1 MGFDLIKHCLQG
13 IQLCVAVRS
22 PNPPKY
28 GQDHGAVGQNVSRR
42 DGLTMLIGKGKGGHG
57 VAHFDGAIHNSASA
71 EFGGGLTHHSTDIS
85 GHAHRRSGFQG
96 R

>member
-1 MGFDLIKHCLQG
+1 
-13 IQLCVAVRS
+13 
-22 PNPPKY
+22 
-28 GQDHGAVGQNVSRR
+28 
-42 DGLTMLIGKGKGGHG
+42 MLIGKGKGGHG